1 MSSRNKNILYSII
14 LFVAILTIYLI
25 RNNGNEQVPMVHFT
39 GKTMGPI
46 TYNVKY
52 FDPEERNLKPQVD
65 SLLKVF
71 NQSLNT
77 YIPGSEISAF
87 NRDTL
92 FNFDLPYFRKS
103 LEVTK
108 KLNKATSGAFDPTIM
123 PLVNFWG
130 FGPEEEIE
138 IDSAKVDSLRAL
150 VNYDLI
156 QFDTVKV
163 WKLNR
168 HAALDFSASAKGYGV
183 DVVAEFIQIHGIKD
197 FFVEIGGELRTGG
210 VNLERDDNWRVG
222 ILDPRSSEMDQFYY
236 ATVELQNKSMATSG
250 NYFNYRMVDGTR
262 YSHTISPFTGFPIVL
277 PILSATVIA
286 EDCQS
291 ADALA
296 TAFMVMGHEKAKEFL
311 NNNPEYEALLIYTSE
326 ENDIK
331 HYATDGL
338 EISFR

>member
-1 MSSRNKNILYSII
+1 MSVRNKNILYGLI
-14 LFVAILTIYLI
+14 LFVAILTMYLI
-25 RNNGNEQVPMVHFT
+25 RNNGNEGVPIVHFT
-39 GKTMGPI
+39 GRTMGSI

-52 FDPEERNLKPQVD
+52 FDREERKLKPQVD

-77 YIPGSEISAF
+77 YIPGSEISVF

-92 FNFDLPYFRKS
+92 FHFDLPFFRKS

-108 KLNKATSGAFDPTIM
+108 ELNRATEGAFDPTIM

-130 FGPEEEIE
+130 FGPEEEIK

-156 QFDTVKV
+156 LFDTAKV

-183 DVVAEFIQIHGIKD
+183 DVVAEFIRTHGIKNY
-197 FFVEIGGELRTGG
+197 FVEIGGEVRTGG
-210 VNLERDDNWRVG
+210 VNLEREDNWKVG
-222 ILDPRSSEMDQFYY
+222 ILDPRSTEEEQFYY
-236 ATVELQNKSMATSG
+236 ATVELRNRSMATSG
-250 NYFNYRMVDGTR
+250 NYFNYRIVDGVR

-277 PILSATVIA
+277 PILSATVVA

-296 TAFMVMGHEKAKEFL
+296 TAFMVMGHEKAIEFL
-311 NNNPEYEALLIYTSE
+311 NNHAEYEALLIYTSE
-326 ENDIK
+326 ENGIK

-338 EISFR
+338 EISYR